1 LSCASS
7 LLYFLPVTYAA
18 SSMIEPPH
26 QSIVIHFADGSIESG
41 VLRSSLLTGTTLR
54 YLPQDPVDPRRR
66 VPRVPFLNEVRIDHL
81 GVRRGVDLS
90 TRGMYVET
98 LTPYNKGALLHVTL
112 RFGQESIDATAKA
125 VFIDPGIG
133 MGLEFQGLSA
143 AARHTLEALVQLA
156 LSHSD
161 SALPLVRRANE
172 PGRRAAAPTRA
183 PSPRWNARK
192 RDRRESSRPSTPTPI
207 EVELSRLK
215 SIFFVDRISGPDF
228 AGRGPHPIEKQVV
241 VAFRDGEEIH
251 GTLHEISHESPGFFL
266 DLHLSDRISHT
277 VYVVKHAVKSIQ
289 TVL

>member
-1 LSCASS
+1 
-7 LLYFLPVTYAA
+7 
-18 SSMIEPPH
+18 MIEPPH

-66 VPRVPFLNEVRIDHL
+66 VPRVPFLNEVRVDHL

-98 LTPYNKGALLHVTL
+98 LTPYNRGALLHVTL

-133 MGLEFQGLSA
+133 MGVEFQGLSA
-143 AARHTLEALVQLA
+143 AARHKLEALVQLA

-172 PGRRAAAPTRA
+172 PGRRAPAPTRT
-183 PSPRWNARK
+183 PSPRWDARK

-228 AGRGPHPIEKQVV
+228 GGRGPHPIEKQVV